1 MRNPSLQLTGVA
13 PINIPSRSS
22 NGFRPSLDSPS
33 IETEETCRNSN
44 ALLTNFT
51 WNHQRFGP
59 ECSYLSDLTND
70 FGEGELLGSHVD
82 ASSIS
87 SEVQSASNIIT
98 LSEQPVQSSFS
109 IPQSLSYR
117 DPSSLFERR
126 KFSAPELELT
136 GDLALHILRSY
147 PYMMVNQGSVP
158 PFIHPKYQY
167 LSESDRARPN
177 PLDAALKLAK
187 MLLHGRRMNKSLI
200 WGLIRIEQE
209 RLLNE
214 VCTEPFNPWSQLW

>member
-1 MRNPSLQLTGVA
+1 MRTASSQLAGVA
-13 PINIPSRSS
+13 PVNIPAQSS
-22 NGFRPSLDSPS
+22 NGLRRGFSSLPL
-33 IETEETCRNSN
+33 ENEETCRSNNSP
-44 ALLTNFT
+44 LTDFT
-51 WNHQRFGP
+51 WDHQIFGP
-59 ECSYLSDLTND
+59 DSPYVSDLTTD
-70 FGEGELLGSHVD
+70 FGEGNPLGSYID
-82 ASSIS
+82 STSTR
-87 SEVQSASNIIT
+87 SEARSASNIIT
-98 LSEQPVQSSFS
+98 LSEHSSQSSSFS
-109 IPQSLSYR
+109 IPVSLSYR

-126 KFSAPELELT
+126 KFSEPELELT

-167 LSESDRARPN
+167 LSEIDTARPN

-214 VCTEPFNPWSQLW
+214 VRIEPFNPC